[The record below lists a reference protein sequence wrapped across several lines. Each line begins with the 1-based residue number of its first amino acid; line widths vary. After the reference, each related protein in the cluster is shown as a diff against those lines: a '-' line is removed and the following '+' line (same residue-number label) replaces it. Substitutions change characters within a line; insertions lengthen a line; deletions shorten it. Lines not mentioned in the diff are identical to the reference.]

1 MPDLFENH
9 IVGFPTRR
17 LNYNHQVTVLLS
29 FSSSSNK
36 PLSGLNFLSQAF
48 WSLFGTKLFC
58 HNINLSEDLGSYKD
72 SLHSVDVDQNL
83 VNSG

>member
-1 MPDLFENH
+1 MAILE
-9 IVGFPTRR
+9 
-17 LNYNHQVTVLLS
+17 VTNRQWNCDANSFQFLLS